1 MQAKICLF
9 SLCCFLC
16 AFTGHAQLAFEFST
30 SQRGPLLSPLQYGI
44 FYEEINH
51 GGDGGLYAELIRNR
65 SFEDNATA
73 PDGWQALGNVKMDVV
88 GTNLLNN
95 AQSHALKLTVNEN
108 LAGVCNQGFWG
119 MNIVEGETYTL
130 TFWAKTDG
138 TFSGQM
144 SAELQDENE
153 HNLGRTVFDIN
164 LTEEWQKY
172 TIQLKAT
179 SSNTRGR
186 FALRALGHMVIY
198 LDVVSLM
205 PPTYKD
211 RPNGCRRDLAEMLS
225 MLHPTFVR
233 FPGGCYIEGT
243 WRDGKTNRFE
253 WKKTIGPIEER
264 PGHWNVNWG
273 YRVSD
278 GLGLHELLQLT
289 EDLGAEPLFVCNI
302 GLGHGWMQDYQNL
315 SSYIQETLD
324 LIEYCNGDISTPYGA
339 MRAANGHPE
348 PFGLRLLEIGNEN
361 YNYTFNNNNDQS
373 DHYAERYMQFYNA
386 IKTLYPDMILIGN
399 VEAWGTDDPA
409 WRNGNPV
416 EMVDEHYYRST
427 GWFAQQ
433 YNKYDRYN
441 RNGYRVYAGE
451 YAVTSDFGT
460 LGNLNAALGEAVYM
474 AGMERN
480 SDVCV
485 MASYAPIFCH
495 ESHPSPWMP
504 DMIRFNA
511 SAAFGTPSYWVQQMM
526 ASTVGY
532 QNITWQEYNNSSR
545 YTNNAI
551 GLSSWSTSV
560 TYDNV
565 KVTDG
570 QGQVLYTTD
579 FSDAAE
585 YQQHWNAAGGTW
597 NISGGALNQTSTSM
611 QGQCN
616 VCQIPCGENYTVEL
630 DATKNSGNEGFLIAF
645 CYDDPNNFIW
655 WNLGGWNNSQH
666 AIEQCVGGSKRTLTK
681 LAGSLRQGQ
690 TYHLR
695 IVKEGYDIYC
705 YLDNTLYHHITLPAS
720 RGVYACASLNQAE
733 DSLILK
739 LVNLG
744 ETQEAILRF
753 KDFRWTGQIE
763 QQVLTSNSGS
773 DENSMTALNKVKP
786 VESVFV
792 PDAGDHSSFSY
803 SVPSHSLCI
812 LRIPVTDVTPEQKPE
827 PSEDDWKDI
836 TDQLQNASFSE
847 GRDGWTGTPFLA
859 APGTVAEFY
868 NQNFDAYQNLSD
880 MPAGDYR
887 FTINGFYRYGSKDN
901 AWVAHNNGTEGLNAL
916 LYIQT
921 GEETR
926 QTPFMSIFDSTAPFT
941 YSPDYTYPD
950 NVTQANVAM
959 NLKGAYQQ
967 NAVEIAL
974 DNDGRELRVGM
985 KKTVATTNDWTCFD
999 NARLYFRKK
1008 TDTDGIKS
1016 ITPFTPLG
1024 NATAYDLSGR
1034 KNSRSAGVRI
1044 IKTGT
1049 KSIKII
1055 NK

>member
-1 MQAKICLF
+1 M
-9 SLCCFLC
+9 
-16 AFTGHAQLAFEFST
+16 
-30 SQRGPLLSPLQYGI
+30 R
-44 FYEEINH
+44 
-51 GGDGGLYAELIRNR
+51 
-65 SFEDNATA
+65 
-73 PDGWQALGNVKMDVV
+73 
-88 GTNLLNN
+88 
-95 AQSHALKLTVNEN
+95 
-108 LAGVCNQGFWG
+108 
-119 MNIVEGETYTL
+119 
-130 TFWAKTDG
+130 
-138 TFSGQM
+138 
-144 SAELQDENE
+144 
-153 HNLGRTVFDIN
+153 
-164 LTEEWQKY
+164 
-172 TIQLKAT
+172 
-179 SSNTRGR
+179 
-186 FALRALGHMVIY
+186 LR
-198 LDVVSLM
+198 D
-205 PPTYKD
+205 
-211 RPNGCRRDLAEMLS
+211 
-225 MLHPTFVR
+225 
-233 FPGGCYIEGT
+233 
-243 WRDGKTNRFE
+243 
-253 WKKTIGPIEER
+253 
-264 PGHWNVNWG
+264 
-273 YRVSD
+273 
-278 GLGLHELLQLT
+278 
-289 EDLGAEPLFVCNI
+289 
-302 GLGHGWMQDYQNL
+302 
-315 SSYIQETLD
+315 
-324 LIEYCNGDISTPYGA
+324 
-339 MRAANGHPE
+339 
-348 PFGLRLLEIGNEN
+348 
-361 YNYTFNNNNDQS
+361 
-373 DHYAERYMQFYNA
+373 
-386 IKTLYPDMILIGN
+386 
-399 VEAWGTDDPA
+399 
-409 WRNGNPV
+409 
-416 EMVDEHYYRST
+416 
-427 GWFAQQ
+427 
-433 YNKYDRYN
+433 
-441 RNGYRVYAGE
+441 
-451 YAVTSDFGT
+451 
-460 LGNLNAALGEAVYM
+460 
-474 AGMERN
+474 
-480 SDVCV
+480 
-485 MASYAPIFCH
+485 
-495 ESHPSPWMP
+495 
-504 DMIRFNA
+504 
-511 SAAFGTPSYWVQQMM
+511 
-526 ASTVGY
+526 VGY
-532 QNITWQEYNNSSR
+532 QNITWQESNNVTR
-545 YTNNAI
+545 FVNNAI

-560 TYDNV
+560 TYDNI
-565 KVTDG
+565 KVTDALG
-570 QGQVLYTTD
+570 QIIYTTD
-579 FSDAAE
+579 FSDAEE
-585 YQQHWNAAGGTW
+585 YQQRWNATGGTW
-597 NISGGALNQTSTSM
+597 DINGGALNQTNTSM
-611 QGQCN
+611 QGKCN
-616 VCQIPCGENYTVEL
+616 VCQIPCGENYTLEL

-645 CYDDPNNFIW
+645 SYDDPNNFIW

-744 ETQEAILRF
+744 ETQEALLRF

-792 PDAGDHSSFSY
+792 PDTGDNTSFSY

-827 PSEDDWKDI
+827 PSEDDWEDI
-836 TDQLQNASFSE
+836 TDQLHNASFSE

-950 NVTQANVAM
+950 NVTQANVAL

-974 DNDGRELRVGM
+974 DNDGGELRVGM

-1016 ITPFTPLG
+1016 ITPSTPIG
-1024 NATAYDLSGR
+1024 NGTAYDLSGR

-1044 IKTGT
+1044 IKSGT